1 MEGAGIDIV
10 GNDTVQQSGKAGA
23 FTTMSQDQAGKLEGL
38 FVSGQMHWA
47 SMDDRLEDVASRM
60 SSVQDHLRQIATNT
74 GSSAQSLGEIKED
87 IKKMIRDGLKMK

>member
-1 MEGAGIDIV
+1 ML
-10 GNDTVQQSGKAGA
+10 
-23 FTTMSQDQAGKLEGL
+23 FRSQDQAGKLEGL

-47 SMDDRLEDVASRM
+47 SMDDKLTDVTRQMDEAG
-60 SSVQDHLRQIATNT
+60 DHLRQIATNT